1 MAVTKIWPVKDSLSR
16 LIEYAENPEKTAF
29 ESLET
34 VMAYA
39 GDEDK
44 VIYEKGEKCYLVT
57 ALNCRGN
64 ALESMIKVQKHF
76 GAKGENIA
84 YHAYQSFKP
93 GEVTPEQCHE
103 IGVKLAEK
111 LWGNRYQVLV
121 ATHTNCCH
129 LHNHYVISAVSFRD
143 GKKLDTG
150 NNYWGRVL
158 SPASDALCR
167 EYGLSTLGK
176 RRKAA
181 PRVLYMDEKKG
192 NAKRAST
199 HLCAAQAR
207 KRRERVQ
214 GGYVVVR
221 LHSSVA
227 VGYRKD
233 GKTHDLQLLL
243 EYGDEED
250 SAVF

>member
-76 GAKGENIA
+76 GARGENIA

-121 ATHTNCCH
+121 ATHTNCSH
-129 LHNHYVISAVSFRD
+129 LH
-143 GKKLDTG
+143 KLF
-150 NNYWGRVL
+150 YK
-158 SPASDALCR
+158 
-167 EYGLSTLGK
+167 GLSVYGTKPTTKSRLSRLLKELSGK
-176 RRKAA
+176 RKAERKN
-181 PRVLYMDEKKG
+181 LW
-192 NAKRAST
+192 NNT
-199 HLCAAQAR
+199 
-207 KRRERVQ
+207 
-214 GGYVVVR
+214 
-221 LHSSVA
+221 
-227 VGYRKD
+227 
-233 GKTHDLQLLL
+233 
-243 EYGDEED
+243 
-250 SAVF
+250 

>member
-76 GAKGENIA
+76 GARGENIA

-103 IGVKLAEK
+103 IGVKLA
-111 LWGNRYQVLV
+111 
-121 ATHTNCCH
+121 
-129 LHNHYVISAVSFRD
+129 
-143 GKKLDTG
+143 
-150 NNYWGRVL
+150 
-158 SPASDALCR
+158 
-167 EYGLSTLGK
+167 
-176 RRKAA
+176 
-181 PRVLYMDEKKG
+181 
-192 NAKRAST
+192 
-199 HLCAAQAR
+199 
-207 KRRERVQ
+207 
-214 GGYVVVR
+214 
-221 LHSSVA
+221 
-227 VGYRKD
+227 
-233 GKTHDLQLLL
+233 
-243 EYGDEED
+243 
-250 SAVF
+250 